1 MTGGWP
7 PSDDPA
13 GSILLA
19 GGAMSNLDDYIAAG
33 GGRGLVAALERS
45 PQAVIDEVKRS
56 GLRGRGGA
64 GFPTGMKWK
73 AVLSDPYPT
82 RFVVCNAAEGEP
94 GTFKDRAILRH
105 NPYQVV
111 EGLAI
116 AASVIEAE
124 RAFIAIKRAFVRE
137 IRALRRAI
145 AEMRGSDMLGP
156 VPIEIVL
163 GPDEYLFGEEKALLE
178 VIEGN
183 DPLPRILPPYQVGLF
198 ATRGSG
204 NPTVVNNVETLANVP
219 HILTKG
225 SEWFRSFGTET
236 SPGTMVFTLCGDVLQ
251 PGIYE
256 LPLGLP
262 LKTLLYDIGG
272 GSPEGGALKA
282 VFPGASNTVLS
293 SERFDTPMDFD
304 SMRAVGSGLGS
315 AGFVAYD
322 ESACIVRATLTFSR
336 FLYVESCAQCPACK
350 QGSEEIT
357 DRLERIER
365 GEGTEA
371 DVESALARCLA
382 VTGGRRCALP
392 TGESLLVQSAIH
404 EFEAEFRE
412 HLGRPCP
419 RPRALP
425 LPKLV
430 EFDEEGGRFVCDD
443 RYRLKRP
450 DWTFGSERKGARS
463 MPAREEAPA

>member
-1 MTGGWP
+1 MTV
-7 PSDDPA
+7 SS

-19 GGAMSNLDDYIAAG
+19 GGEMSSFDDYIAAG
-33 GGRGLVAALERS
+33 GGRALPSALERS

-64 GFPTGMKWK
+64 GFPTGAKWQ
-73 AVLSDPYPT
+73 AVRSNPCPT
-82 RFVVCNAAEGEP
+82 KFVVCNAAEGEP
-94 GTFKDRAILRH
+94 GTFKDRWLLRH

-124 RAFIAIKRAFVRE
+124 RAFIAIKRAFGRE
-137 IRALRRAI
+137 IRVLRRAI
-145 AEMRGSDMLGP
+145 AEMKGSDMLGP

-183 DPLPRILPPYQVGLF
+183 DPLPRILPPYRVGLF
-198 ATRGSG
+198 ASGGSG
-204 NPTVVNNVETLANVP
+204 NPTVINNVETLANVP
-219 HILTKG
+219 HIIAKG
-225 SEWFRSFGTET
+225 AEWFRSFGTET
-236 SPGTMVFTLCGDVLQ
+236 SPGTMVFTLCGDVLR
-251 PGIYE
+251 PGVYE

-262 LKTLLYDIGG
+262 LRTLLYEIGG
-272 GSPEGGALKA
+272 GSPEGRALKA
-282 VFPGASNTVLS
+282 VFPGASNAVLS
-293 SERFDTPMDFD
+293 SEQFDTLMDFD
-304 SMRAVGSGLGS
+304 SMREVGSGLGS

-322 ESACIVRATLTFSR
+322 ESACIVRATLAFSR

-350 QGSEEIT
+350 QGSEEIS

-365 GEGTEA
+365 GEGTES
-371 DVESALARCLA
+371 DVESALARCLT
-382 VTGGRRCALP
+382 VTGGGRCALP

-404 EFEAEFRE
+404 TFEVEFEE
-412 HLGRPCP
+412 HLGRSCP
-419 RPRALP
+419 RPRDLP
-425 LPKLV
+425 LPKLLD
-430 EFDEEGGRFVCDD
+430 FDEEGGRFIYDE
-443 RYRLKRP
+443 RYQLKRP
-450 DWTFGSERKGARS
+450 DWTFGSGRKGARS